1 MILRTAL
8 AMSLDNII
16 SHFIHLVPLP
26 IVIVSN
32 CVSWLLLRCLV
43 LNYFGFTAFVPI
55 IIFGPVSVLISVY
68 CLYLQLLVIVYYY
81 LFDATIL
88 IVPA

>member
-16 SHFIHLVPLP
+16 SHFIHLLP
-26 IVIVSN
+26 IVIVSS

-43 LNYFGFTAFVPI
+43 LNYFGFTAFVPV
-55 IIFGPVSVLISVY
+55 IIFGLVSVLISVY